1 MFSALPPIAD
11 IAQRYWHVRFLPI
24 VLKKSFLGDGRKF
37 LGPLMRFVRGDVRDH
52 TFLRK
57 TTTSFVSALRSIAVA
72 ESAKINFCGISA
84 SLDFRLLQ
92 HYLPQTDM
100 PTKRFREFFRQE
112 TALRPG
118 FCRFC

>member
-11 IAQRYWHVRFLPI
+11 IAQRYWHVRFVPI

-72 ESAKINFCGISA
+72 ESAKNQLLRNFGVARFSTFATLSA
-84 SLDFRLLQ
+84 TNGLAD
-92 HYLPQTDM
+92 
-100 PTKRFREFFRQE
+100 
-112 TALRPG
+112 
-118 FCRFC
+118 